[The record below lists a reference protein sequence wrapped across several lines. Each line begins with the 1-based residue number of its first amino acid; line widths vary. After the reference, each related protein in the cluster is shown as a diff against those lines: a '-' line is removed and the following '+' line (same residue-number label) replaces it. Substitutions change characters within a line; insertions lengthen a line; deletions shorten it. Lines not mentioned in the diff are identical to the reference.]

1 MHQENRPDI
10 MNNNIDAGNFFS
22 RQNSVESV
30 NESDC
35 EKTGLIIEAARAFER
50 ITSQCVYIID
60 YFKKEFLYVS
70 SNISRLCGGE
80 AKNIRELGYRYY
92 IDYMPPEDLKILV
105 EITNKGF
112 KLFNTLSI
120 GERKDYTMS
129 YDLHIISEGKRQLV
143 NHKLTPLILTKDG
156 RIWLAMCTISL
167 AAGNKAGN
175 VIMRKSGS
183 EMFYLYSLYHHKWEE
198 RKEAVLTDREREVLT
213 LSTQGYTMAEIADN
227 ICKSVDTVKACK
239 RSIFQKLDVRNITE
253 AVVYAQNSQ
262 LI

>member
-1 MHQENRPDI
+1 
-10 MNNNIDAGNFFS
+10 MNNNIDAGDFFS

-60 YFKKEFLYVS
+60 CFKKEFRYVS
-70 SNISRLCGGE
+70 SNISRLCGWE
-80 AKNIRELGYRYY
+80 AENIRDF
-92 IDYMPPEDLKILV
+92 IDCVSPEDLKILV

-112 KLFNTLSI
+112 RLFNTLPI
-120 GERKDYTMS
+120 RERKDYTMS
-129 YDLHIISEGKRQLV
+129 YDLHVIKEGKKQLV
-143 NHKLTPLILTKDG
+143 NYKLTPLILTKDG

-167 AAGNKAGN
+167 AARNKAGN

-198 RKEAVLTDREREVLT
+198 INEAVLTDREHEVLT

-227 ICKSVDTVKACK
+227 ICKSVDTVKACR

-253 AVVYAQNSQ
+253 AVVYAQNNQ